1 MSSKICLEKRSEII
15 FNKPWSIQE
24 PSFLIWLSFKLFK

>member
-1 MSSKICLEKRSEII
+1 MRSKICLEKRSEII

-24 PSFLIWLSFKLFK
+24 PSLLCLAFL